1 MTTARNWKVL
11 LFRGIVAIAFGCL
24 ALLWP
29 ALTLAMLVG
38 FFAAF
43 ALLDGVGALVMAV
56 RARARRG
63 VWALWLEGVLG
74 IGAAVVA
81 VLYPG
86 MTAIALLVVIAVWA
100 ILSGASAIAAA
111 TLLERDADSVTT
123 LPIFGM
129 LSVLLGIVLLVQPFA
144 GALALAW
151 MIALYALVSGTMYV
165 ALALRTR
172 RMAGL
177 AHA

>member
-1 MTTARNWKVL
+1 L
-11 LFRGIVAIAFGCL
+11 LN
-24 ALLWP
+24 
-29 ALTLAMLVG
+29 
-38 FFAAF
+38 
-43 ALLDGVGALVMAV
+43 GVGAFVMAA
-56 RARARRG
+56 RARGRRG

-74 IGAAVVA
+74 TAAAVVA

-111 TLLERDADSVTT
+111 TLLERDADSITV

-129 LSVLLGIVLLVQPFA
+129 LSALLGIALLVQPLA

-151 MIALYALVSGTMYV
+151 MIALYALVSGTMHV

-172 RMAGL
+172 RTARL

>member
-1 MTTARNWKVL
+1 MITAAHWKVL
-11 LFRGIVAIAFGCL
+11 LFRGVIAIVFGCL

-29 ALTLAMLVG
+29 GLTLAMLVG

-43 ALLDGVGALVMAV
+43 ALLDGIGAGVMAV
-56 RARARRG
+56 RARGRRG
-63 VWALWLEGVLG
+63 VWALLLEGVLG
-74 IGAAVVA
+74 IAAAVVA

-86 MTAIALLVVIAVWA
+86 MTAIALLIVIAVWA

-111 TLLERDADSVTT
+111 TLFERDAESITV
-123 LPIFGM
+123 LPIFGL
-129 LSVLLGIVLLVQPFA
+129 LSVLLGIALLIQPLA

-151 MIALYALVSGTMYV
+151 MIALYALVSGVMYV

-172 RMAGL
+172 RTARL
-177 AHA
+177 APA

>member
-1 MTTARNWKVL
+1 MITARHWKLL
-11 LFRGIVAIAFGCL
+11 LFRGVIAIAFGGL
-24 ALLWP
+24 SLLWP
-29 ALTLAMLVG
+29 GLTLAVFVG
-38 FFAAF
+38 LFAAF
-43 ALLDGVGALVMAV
+43 ALLNGIGAFVVAV
-56 RARARRG
+56 RSRGRRG

-74 IGAAVVA
+74 TAAAVVA

-86 MTAIALLVVIAVWA
+86 MTTLALLVLIAVWA
-100 ILSGASAIAAA
+100 LITGASAIAAA
-111 TLLERDADSVTT
+111 TLREPDADSNTV
-123 LPIFGM
+123 LPMFGM
-129 LSVLLGIVLLVQPFA
+129 LSVLLGIALLVQPFA

-172 RMAGL
+172 RTTRL

>member
-1 MTTARNWKVL
+1 MITADNWRVL
-11 LFRGIVAIAFGCL
+11 LFRGVIAIAFGCL

-29 ALTLAMLVG
+29 GLTLAMLAG

-43 ALLDGVGALVMAV
+43 ALLSGVGAFLIGV
-56 RARARRG
+56 RARGRRG
-63 VWALWLEGVLG
+63 AWAPLLEGVLG
-74 IGAAVVA
+74 IAAAVVA

-111 TLLERDADSVTT
+111 TLLERDADSTGG

-151 MIALYALVSGTMYV
+151 MIALYALVSGTTYV
-165 ALALRTR
+165 VLALRTR
-172 RMAGL
+172 RVARL

>member
-1 MTTARNWKVL
+1 MITARHWKVL
-11 LFRGIVAIAFGCL
+11 LFRGIIAIAFGCL
-24 ALLWP
+24 ALLSP
-29 ALTLAMLVG
+29 GLTLAMLAG

-43 ALLDGVGALVMAV
+43 ALLDGVGAFVMAA
-56 RARARRG
+56 RARGRRG
-63 VWALWLEGVLG
+63 VWALWLEGILG
-74 IGAAVVA
+74 IAAAVVA

-100 ILSGASAIAAA
+100 VVTGASAIAAA
-111 TLLERDADSVTT
+111 TLLERNAERITV

-129 LSVLLGIVLLVQPFA
+129 LSVLLGIVLLVQPLA

-151 MIALYALVSGTMYV
+151 MIALYALVSGIVYV
-165 ALALRTR
+165 AIALRTR
-172 RMAGL
+172 RMARV